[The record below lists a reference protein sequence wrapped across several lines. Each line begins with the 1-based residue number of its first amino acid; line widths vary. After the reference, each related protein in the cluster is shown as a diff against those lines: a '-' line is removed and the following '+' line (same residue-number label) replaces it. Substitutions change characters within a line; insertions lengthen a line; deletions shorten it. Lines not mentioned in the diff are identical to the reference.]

1 MKSKSVL
8 AAEKLLQTLWHGPPP
23 EDQRLLA
30 ALDRLLA
37 DLHSLP
43 EGSCSDSES
52 VHSRE
57 DYKSV
62 RQRVSERFPRY
73 GMYLVADPLSPIGS
87 EPMVA
92 DAIDDI
98 ADLTTDL
105 REAVWRAQNVS
116 TDDAH
121 WFLKL
126 MLWHITEHARGLA
139 KYLHAKVFS

>member
-1 MKSKSVL
+1 ML
-8 AAEKLLQTLWHGPPP
+8 AVEKLLETLWHGPPP

-37 DLHSLP
+37 DLHLLP
-43 EGSCSDSES
+43 EGTSSDSDS
-52 VHSRE
+52 LHSRE
-57 DYKSV
+57 GHMSM
-62 RQRVSERFPRY
+62 RQRVSERFPCY
-73 GMYLVADPLSPIGS
+73 GMYLVADPLAPVDSK
-87 EPMVA
+87 PMVA

-105 REAVWRAQNVS
+105 REAAWRAQNVS
-116 TDDAH
+116 MDDAH